1 MTNQTRQPS
10 ETPQADRA
18 ASAYAQLCGTE
29 PGAGLVRRLIELAHD
44 EDLGARGD
52 VTSCAATG
60 PDDRCSADLV
70 ARQGGTAA
78 GLAIVPTMIDV
89 FSSGPMGSWCGA
101 VSFEPLLGDGT
112 RFEAGATLGRLIG
125 PTRGVLT
132 LERTLLNLLSRLS
145 GIATR
150 TGRFVEAISGTRA
163 ELCDTRKTTPGLR
176 VLEKYAVRCGGG
188 TSHRTGLF
196 DAILIKDNHLASS
209 GEPIEARIT
218 RAAEIAQA
226 DPAIAFVMVEVDT
239 LDQLDRVLAV
249 SADVDLVLLDNMSP
263 DQLAEAVGR
272 RNRASCAVLLEA
284 SGGITLETVA
294 AVARSGVD
302 RISTGSITHT
312 AVWLDLGL
320 DIQPASPHTSR

>member
-1 MTNQTRQPS
+1 MTDQTHQPS
-10 ETPQADRA
+10 ELPAADRA
-18 ASAYAQLCGTE
+18 ASAYEQLCATA

-44 EDLGARGD
+44 EDLGDRGD
-52 VTSCAATG
+52 VTSCAAIG
-60 PDDRCSADLV
+60 PDDRCCADLI

-78 GLAIVPTMIDV
+78 GLAAVPTVIDV
-89 FSSGPMGSWCGA
+89 FRSGPMGPWCGS
-101 VSFEPLLGDGT
+101 VEFEPALCDGT
-112 RFEAGATLGRLIG
+112 RFEAGATLGRLVG

-150 TGRFVEAISGTRA
+150 TSRFVEAIAGSRA

-209 GEPIEARIT
+209 SEPIEKRIA
-218 RAAEIAQA
+218 RAAHIAQA

-239 LDQLDRVLAV
+239 LAQLDRVLA
-249 SADVDLVLLDNMSP
+249 APAGVDLVLLDNMPP

-272 RNRASCAVLLEA
+272 RDTAASSVQLEA
-284 SGGITLETVA
+284 SGGITLETIA
-294 AVARSGVD
+294 AIARSGVD
-302 RISTGSITHT
+302 RISTGSITHS

-320 DIQPASPHTSR
+320 DIQPATGRSSR